1 VVRAWVTR
9 WRWCEWGR
17 ALVVWVASSRWRAC
31 SALRLAAGWSILPAP
46 SRLGQRKMELGFD
59 RGLGKRG
66 EKLVGPE
73 TGDRS
78 RCSGPH
84 GDSLPGLLAVQ
95 IQPTTDHGLVV
106 DVSPD
111 GVSSCVPPVSGG
123 EVGNVLVFFFNE
135 KSQC

>member
-1 VVRAWVTR
+1 VRAWVTR

-17 ALVVWVASSRWRAC
+17 SRALVVWVA
-31 SALRLAAGWSILPAP
+31 LRLAAGSILPAP
-46 SRLGQRKMELGFD
+46 SRLSQRKMKLSLD
-59 RGLGKRG
+59 RGLSKRG

-73 TGDRS
+73 TGDRG
-78 RCSGPH
+78 RCPGPH
-84 GDSLPGLLAVQ
+84 GDSLPGLLAVEV
-95 IQPTTDHGLVV
+95 QPTTDHGLVV
-106 DVSPD
+106 DVSPG

>member
-1 VVRAWVTR
+1 MRAWVTR
-9 WRWCEWGR
+9 WRWCEWGWGR
-17 ALVVWVASSRWRAC
+17 ALSRWRAR

-46 SRLGQRKMELGFD
+46 SRLSQRKMKLGFD

-84 GDSLPGLLAVQ
+84 GDSLPGLLAVEV
-95 IQPTTDHGLVV
+95 QPTTDHGLVV
-106 DVSPD
+106 DASPG

-123 EVGNVLVFFFNE
+123 NVGNVLVFFFKE